1 MKHLEENSET
11 YFSHLKF
18 AITVGLTL
26 IFRGAIFVLHGLFPV
41 CDVPKELNLE
51 NTRDKTSGWNDHA
64 ERRTSKKGM

>member
-1 MKHLEENSET
+1 VNHLENNNET

-18 AITVGLTL
+18 AVTVGLTL

-51 NTRDKTSGWNDHA
+51 DTRDKINGWNDHA
-64 ERRTSKKGM
+64 EQRVSKRSM